1 MNGTDNAYL
10 LVTNIFIYYFNGE
23 VLLTPLFE
31 EILAGTATGYYCP
44 ISWVELL
51 CYPELTED
59 EANQIRDFLRQLQ
72 RVDLTESILDAAA
85 QIRRD
90 YRVALADAVIAACA
104 LATSS
109 TLVTRNST
117 DFIRIHGLTL
127 SNPFEANSP

>member
-1 MNGTDNAYL
+1 M
-10 LVTNIFIYYFNGE
+10 
-23 VLLTPLFE
+23 PLFE
-31 EILAGTATGYYCP
+31 EILAETATGYYCP

-51 CYPELTED
+51 CYPALTEA

-90 YRVALADAVIAACA
+90 YRVALADAMIAACA
-104 LATSS
+104 LATAS

-117 DFIRIHGLTL
+117 DFSRINGLTL
-127 SNPFEANSP
+127 SNPFESNAP